1 MGAELRL
8 GGRAVAQ
15 ERMDS
20 HEETEKGIFET
31 LVLRRK
37 ENDEST
43 RDLEGDLNS
52 LGWVANKDKLA

>member
-31 LVLRRK
+31 LVLRGK

-52 LGWVANKDKLA
+52 LG